1 MSDRAVKPVLHLV
14 PRLYPAIDGIG
25 DYALNLARNLRSL
38 CGIPGAFLIG
48 DPSWEGPARF
58 DGFELAKLNDRSS
71 EELRTQISRLD
82 PERLILHY
90 VTYGFHRRGV
100 PFWVNQAIRRWKGEK
115 AGRTLVIVFHELWSS
130 GPPWRS
136 EFYLGWIQ
144 RRLVRELQQLADGS
158 LTSTPLMLRQLNSI
172 VSGKTAFAPIPSC
185 TPTSVKVDKLQPKPG
200 VVAAIFGQEA
210 SRFHSTK
217 THLSLLSGLYRA
229 GLLEEVRCI
238 GKGARSGQDPSADL
252 KLVSASLPGA
262 KITAHPDVSPER
274 LSELLSGS
282 DLALSYYPSAYVCKS
297 SALTAAM
304 ACGCLPVL
312 PELDNA
318 EPLTPGHNVVGC
330 SGTAET
336 VEEIVRLVKSGAV
349 ADMGRNARLW
359 YETNASWDV
368 TTRAVSKMLKVSH
381 G

>member
-1 MSDRAVKPVLHLV
+1 MKPVLHLV

-25 DYALNLARNLRSL
+25 DYALNLARNLRDS

-48 DPSWEGPARF
+48 DPSWDGPASF
-58 DGFELAKLNDRSS
+58 DGFDLAKVKGRSS
-71 EELRTQISRLD
+71 NDLRSQLSGLD
-82 PERLILHY
+82 PESLILHY

-100 PFWVNQAIRRWKGEK
+100 PFWVNHAIRRWKGEK
-115 AGRTLVIVFHELWSS
+115 AGRTLVVVFHELWSS

-136 EFYLGWIQ
+136 EFYFGWIQ
-144 RRLVRELQQLADGS
+144 KRLVRELQLLADGS
-158 LTSTPLMLRQLNSI
+158 LTSTPLMLRQLNGI

-185 TPTSVKVDKLQPKPG
+185 TPTPVELDGLQPGTG

-210 SRFHSTK
+210 SRFHSAK
-217 THLSLLSGLYRA
+217 AHLPLLSGLFRA
-229 GLLEEVRCI
+229 GLLDEVRCI
-238 GKGARSGQDPSADL
+238 GKGARGGEDPSTDL
-252 KLVSASLPGA
+252 KIILDSLPGA
-262 KITAHPDVSPER
+262 KITVHPDVAPGR
-274 LSELLSGS
+274 LGELLSGS

-312 PELDNA
+312 PEVDNA
-318 EPLTPGHNVVGC
+318 EPLTPGHDVVGC
-330 SGTAET
+330 SGTAEA
-336 VEEIVRLVKSGAV
+336 VEAIVGLVRSGAF
-349 ADMGRNARLW
+349 AEMGRNARSW
-359 YETNASWDV
+359 YDANASWDV